1 MMRRSWVTTSAL
13 LVCLSVSLSAQLP
26 VPVPKQLPGPPARVD
41 ADTRA
46 RFRVTVSASQDV
58 TDRVYEYLVLVA
70 RRNTLQSRFGN
81 PATKSELELVLL
93 FEQYPKMPW
102 NRRDIG
108 SVNLRLSPEN
118 DSAMVEYCL
127 RRCTEADADI
137 VVYTSTLDEFLKKLD
152 AASAALAKRY
162 R

>member
-1 MMRRSWVTTSAL
+1 MRRSWLAASTL
-13 LVCLSVSLSAQLP
+13 LVFMSVALTAQLP
-26 VPVPKQLPGPPARVD
+26 VPVPQQLPGPPARVD

-46 RFRVTVSASQDV
+46 RFRVTVTASQEV
-58 TDRVYEYLVLVA
+58 TDRVYEYLMLVA

-93 FEQYPKMPW
+93 FERYPKMPW

-108 SVNLRLSPEN
+108 SVNLILNPER
-118 DSAMVEYCL
+118 DTARVEYCL
-127 RRCTEADADI
+127 RRCTEMDADL
-137 VVYTSTLDEFLKKLD
+137 VVYQSTLDQFLQKLD